1 MVRPEAQPEV
11 VEDAAELQ
19 FGPAFQ
25 NADCMFLDEVFHLLE
40 LRDHHTKNPEAKAN
54 TLAASVVAKTKAYCE
69 RFGTHGLIARVPDLK
84 RAMSRPLESGT
95 HQGEGLHPFQL
106 AGIVNLQ
113 PDNAEEAKAI
123 IPSLGR
129 FDDDE
134 VEYFLQVWRENATV

>member
-1 MVRPEAQPEV
+1 MVRTEAHPEL

-25 NADCMFLDEVFHLLE
+25 NAECMLLDEVFHYLE
-40 LRDHHTKNPEAKAN
+40 LREHHTKNPEAKAN

-84 RAMSRPLESGT
+84 RQMSRTLESGA
-95 HQGEGLHPFQL
+95 HKGESLHPFQL

-123 IPSLGR
+123 IPSLSH

-134 VEYFLQVWRENATV
+134 VEHFLQVWRENATV